1 MAVPSNLF
9 LSPCKPS
16 HHRAGHDGGRRQKP
30 SAWLCIWL
38 CVALAFAPTLP
49 LSAVAQN
56 IYNLPELG
64 DASREALSPTQE
76 RKLGESII
84 RDLRASGG
92 YMNDPEVNDYLD
104 TLGHKLVAAGND
116 SRQDFEFFAVPDPS
130 INAFA
135 LPGGYIGVNTG
146 LILLTQS
153 ESELASVLAHEITH
167 VTQHHLARMASN
179 QKDAL
184 LLSLAALAVAIAA
197 SQSNSS
203 SSGQVI
209 GAAVASAQALAIQ
222 TQINYTREHEYE
234 ADRIGFQR
242 LRAAG
247 FEVSAAAVF
256 MTRLQRSSRFSEGSA
271 PSYLRTH
278 PITTERVAEAQ
289 ARAENVPYKQVADSI
304 DFHLVRALLQSYLGT
319 PREAVAFFEDALHER
334 KFNNK
339 HAAHYGLAAALLRAK
354 DYDRAKKEIA
364 GLDKELQHPMIDA
377 MAGHI
382 MMESG
387 DLDGAIA
394 RFGTA
399 VERYPNK
406 KQLIYD
412 YPEALIRAGQSQKAV
427 DFLER
432 QIARFPG
439 DGLLHEKTAGAY
451 AKLKRPF
458 KEHAHQGEYYVWLGS
473 DHAAIEQF
481 DLALKND
488 RDASFQ
494 EKSALESRKRTVQ
507 EELRERERAQ
517 KRN

>member
-1 MAVPSNLF
+1 MFTPLF
-9 LSPCKPS
+9 
-16 HHRAGHDGGRRQKP
+16 
-30 SAWLCIWL
+30 
-38 CVALAFAPTLP
+38 P
-49 LSAVAQN
+49 LSAAAQN
-56 IYNLPELG
+56 VYRLPELG
-64 DASREALSPTQE
+64 DASQEILSPFQE
-76 RKLGESII
+76 RKLGESIV
-84 RDLRASGG
+84 RDLRASGA
-92 YMNDPEVNDYLD
+92 YMDDPEVNDYLD
-104 TLGHKLVAAGND
+104 ALGHKLVASGND
-116 SRQDFEFFAVPDPS
+116 TRQDFEFFAVPDPS

-146 LILLTQS
+146 LILLAQS

-167 VTQHHLARMASN
+167 VTQRHLTRMASG

-203 SSGQVI
+203 SSGQII
-209 GAAVASAQALAIQ
+209 GAAVTSAQALAIQ
-222 TQINYTREHEYE
+222 SQINYTREHEYE

-247 FEVSAAAVF
+247 FDATAAAVF
-256 MTRLQRSSRFSEGSA
+256 MTRLQRSSRFADGNM

-278 PITTERVAEAQ
+278 PITTERIAEAQ
-289 ARAENVPYKQVADSI
+289 ARAEGTPYRQVVDSI

-319 PREAVAFFEDALHER
+319 PKEAIAFFEDALRER
-334 KFNNK
+334 KFNHEN
-339 HAAHYGLAAALLRAK
+339 ATRYGLAAALLRAK

-387 DLDGAIA
+387 DLDGAIV
-394 RFGTA
+394 RFGKA

-406 KQLIYD
+406 KQLVYD
-412 YPEALIRAGQSQKAV
+412 YPEALTRAGQFQKAI

-432 QIARFPG
+432 QIARFPS
-439 DGLLHEKTAGAY
+439 DGPLHQKTANAY

-458 KEHAHQGEYYVWLGS
+458 KEHAHQGEYYAWLGS
-473 DHAAIEQF
+473 PQAAIEQF
-481 DLALKND
+481 DLALKNG

-494 EKSALESRKRTVQ
+494 EKSALESRKREMQ
-507 EELRERERAQ
+507 AELRERERD
-517 KRN
+517 KIPGSR